1 MSLFNQ
7 SNHLSF
13 ILFHFNRRVS
23 LLVTDAIRNPMKLQ
37 QGAFEAMLKEFS
49 VESSDEVEIVTERGV
64 RSRFDSPLGSLGSGK
79 VKTKDPRSEKIAVVG
94 REILKSAQKYVR
106 KNFEEAVE
114 KAKDKI
120 MKDNIYMKDQQLA
133 KLLNEDSEVEFWVA
147 ALEHVEGASLEG
159 IQNWSYVLI
168 SSPIVSR
175 LIF

>member
-1 MSLFNQ
+1 M
-7 SNHLSF
+7 
-13 ILFHFNRRVS
+13 
-23 LLVTDAIRNPMKLQ
+23 LVTDAIRNPMKLQ

-49 VESSDEVEIVTERGV
+49 VGSSDEVEIVTERGV

-120 MKDNIYMKDQQLA
+120 TKDNIYIKDQQLA

-147 ALEHVEGASLEG
+147 ALENVEGASLEG